1 MDFNMVIKEELKEIK
16 PEPMDF
22 PDVDIQNSCD
32 YDVGV
37 IQNLKTE
44 DSMED
49 KIMEQIYPIQ
59 NQQSESETEE
69 TYDECYSCFMCNVSY
84 NTQYDLDAHLRTH
97 IDDETFHHSNIDS
110 ISEPLPQSSI
120 KPSKYF
126 RCNECL
132 KICKSQL
139 SYNEHMLTHTGEKPH
154 HCRVCDRKFRHIANF
169 RTHLKSHNNVRTLIC
184 SLCQKTIVG
193 EKNYYIHYMDVHNNI
208 RNPRP
213 YQSSSSD
220 SDEDFNPKV
229 SYYKKKKLNS
239 RKFRKDSEPFG
250 PLFAKKAWEKKQ
262 QELENFNLD
271 VEEEKSE
278 RDAVQEAIES
288 SRQDIQN
295 MLRKRKQLLT
305 DYNTEEYQ
313 KLLETLIL
321 EKNTTGQ
328 INEAKFIGPLFWK
341 NALVKAGLIEE
352 DILPMQF
359 QSQLRLIECMSC
371 RKCFARLPRSNEG
384 NILPSKP
391 PCSSCFMIKNE
402 STLNKHKTENH
413 NETPPFICKECSLE
427 SDTWYKYVQHMKM
440 HLRYA
445 AKCSECVYNMM
456 NKPDNVI
463 FLCDVCEMSF
473 DTDDELKVHVQTH
486 LENGQ
491 NNDR

>member
-1 MDFNMVIKEELKEIK
+1 MDFNMVIKPVLN
-16 PEPMDF
+16 
-22 PDVDIQNSCD
+22 DI
-32 YDVGV
+32 
-37 IQNLKTE
+37 KTE
-44 DSMED
+44 SMED
-49 KIMEQIYPIQ
+49 FRGVGIPSSSDYDEGVIPNIKNEDSIGDKIMDQIYPIQ
-59 NQQSESETEE
+59 NHQSESETED
-69 TYDECYSCFMCNVSY
+69 TYDECYSCFMCNVSF
-84 NTQYDLDAHLRTH
+84 NTQFDLDAHLHTH
-97 IDDETFHHSNIDS
+97 IDDETFHHSNINS

-126 RCNECL
+126 RCSECL

-154 HCRVCDRKFRHIANF
+154 HCR
-169 RTHLKSHNNVRTLIC
+169 
-184 SLCQKTIVG
+184 
-193 EKNYYIHYMDVHNNI
+193 
-208 RNPRP
+208 
-213 YQSSSSD
+213 
-220 SDEDFNPKV
+220 
-229 SYYKKKKLNS
+229 
-239 RKFRKDSEPFG
+239 
-250 PLFAKKAWEKKQ
+250 
-262 QELENFNLD
+262 

-295 MLRKRKQLLT
+295 MLRKRKQQLT

-321 EKNTTGQ
+321 EKNSTGQ
-328 INEAKFIGPLFWK
+328 INEAKLIGPLFWK
-341 NALVKAGLIEE
+341 NALVKAGLVEE

-371 RKCFARLPRSNEG
+371 RKCFARLPRSNES

-402 STLNKHKTENH
+402 STLNKHKAENH
-413 NETPPFICKECSLE
+413 NETPPYICKECSLE

-456 NKPDNVI
+456 NKPDTVI